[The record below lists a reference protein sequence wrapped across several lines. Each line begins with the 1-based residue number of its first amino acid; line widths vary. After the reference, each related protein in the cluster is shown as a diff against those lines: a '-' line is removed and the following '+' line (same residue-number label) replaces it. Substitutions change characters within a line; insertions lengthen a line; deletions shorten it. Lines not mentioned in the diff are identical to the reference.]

1 MSDRYTAPQW
11 ERAALLTIDVQ
22 EDFLR
27 PGSATWSPD
36 KDHAVSVTAEYLSS
50 TKLLVKVDTSWF
62 IFDKKAVQLSE

>member
-36 KDHAVSVTAEYLSS
+36 KDHAVSVTAGLADLFRREGLPVVHIVRLYRP
-50 TKLLVKVDTSWF
+50 
-62 IFDKKAVQLSE
+62 